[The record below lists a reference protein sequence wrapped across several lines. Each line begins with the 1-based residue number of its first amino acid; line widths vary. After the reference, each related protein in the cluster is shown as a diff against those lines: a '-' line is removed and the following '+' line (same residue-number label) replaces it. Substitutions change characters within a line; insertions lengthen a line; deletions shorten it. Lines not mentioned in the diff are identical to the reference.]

1 MIAPVAGRYT
11 LTIRTGPKVERR
23 RFEELA
29 SALDALEA
37 RLAPLEGSSL
47 RDTVDVHY
55 REFAPVSQVAV
66 RGEVAGPGRLLA
78 GVHGGV
84 DLRGDGSAEAYTG
97 RVRRRLVE
105 PRKGESVYAALRRAL
120 TDGA

>member
-1 MIAPVAGRYT
+1 VAGRYT
-11 LTIRTGPKVERR
+11 LTIRTGPKVERK
-23 RFEELA
+23 RFDELA

-47 RDTVDVHY
+47 RDTVDLRY
-55 REFAPVSQVAV
+55 REFAPVAQVAV

-84 DLRGDGSAEAYTG
+84 DLRGDGSAEAYVG
-97 RVRRRLVE
+97 RVRRRVVE
-105 PRKGESVYAALRRAL
+105 RRKSETVYAALRRAL
-120 TDGA
+120 TDRG